1 MSKVKYT
8 DWQKIIKARAQAPA
22 VVEFNAGDETIA
34 VEVKCRL
41 PLSDLIAIVNTVVD
55 ACCPLPVWYEYD
67 ETTPET
73 TVDAH
78 KKVAIEYMESVFR
91 ATILR
96 YYTNL
101 DFSSKSAGL
110 EAIWELAGDEEVYQ
124 EITNCIQDDLYDLW
138 ATIERKLET
147 KQWAREELARR
158 VLNLLDRIESLIP
171 RKAVEELFEALANVD
186 LQNFSRDD
194 LVRLGLI
201 GGDDTE

>member
-110 EAIWELAGDEEVYQ
+110 EAIWELAGDEDVYQ

-138 ATIERKLET
+138 ATIERKLEA
-147 KQWAREELARR
+147 KQGAREEIARR
-158 VLNLLDRIESLIP
+158 VLNVLDRIESVIP
-171 RKAVEELFEALANVD
+171 RKAIDEFMDVLAQADNLNIDGTDFLRV
-186 LQNFSRDD
+186 
-194 LVRLGLI
+194 I
-201 GGDDTE
+201 GGVDGE